1 MKWNWVSVLV
11 IAAIQLTPIRAIA
24 APLVQTISQAQAQ
37 GLTGD
42 GATVIVWSGSGT
54 NLDFT
59 QTGEKIQR
67 AWLDDPSKITI
78 DFDTPLCSGNSE
90 SSCNK
95 AGASVVHLRRI
106 VGVQFPTLP
115 STATTL
121 LTIVTQASSGQKVYL
136 FKVAIGQG
144 HPNYASIAIAPG
156 QQQSG
161 DGNGVLIANGKTAN
175 WSDVNRGLSRAI
187 QRGLIQS
194 NSPVVKRVQ
203 ECLALIHNGTAMKD
217 AIAQSHLSLALITKL
232 AEMGYSFI

>member
-1 MKWNWVSVLV
+1 MKWSWVSIFV
-11 IAAIQLTPIRAIA
+11 IAAIQFIPIKALA
-24 APLVQTISQAQAQ
+24 SPLVQTISQAQAQ

-42 GATVIVWSGSGT
+42 GATVMVWSGSGT

-78 DFDTPLCSGNSE
+78 DFDTPLCSGSSE
-90 SSCNK
+90 GSCSK

-144 HPNYASIAIAPG
+144 HPNYASIAIMPG
-156 QQQSG
+156 QQQVSET
-161 DGNGVLIANGKTAN
+161 GVLLANGKTAN
-175 WSDVNRGLSRAI
+175 WSDVDRGLSRAI

-203 ECLALIHNGTAMKD
+203 ECLALIHNGTALKD
-217 AIAQSHLSLALITKL
+217 AIAQAHLSLALITKL
-232 AEMGYSFI
+232 AEMGYSFT